1 MDALQIKLLRT
12 TIELY
17 ELTPDKEEF
26 SIRTTI
32 ELYELTP
39 DKEEFSIRTNSYRKR
54 SSFLDEFRSKLA
66 EFEAQYQLEL
76 DDAFR
81 TRTGGAT

>member
-1 MDALQIKLLRT
+1 MDALQIKLL
-12 TIELY
+12 
-17 ELTPDKEEF
+17 
-26 SIRTTI
+26 RTTI

-81 TRTGGAT
+81 TRTGGLLEVVQPAMVRGSF